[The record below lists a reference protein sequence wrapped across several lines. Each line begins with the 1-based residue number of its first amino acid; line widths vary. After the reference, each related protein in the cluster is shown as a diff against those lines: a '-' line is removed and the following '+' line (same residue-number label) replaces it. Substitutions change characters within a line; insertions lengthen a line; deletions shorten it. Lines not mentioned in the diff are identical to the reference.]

1 MREMTWEQACSRRL
15 REHALVEPSSGIE
28 EVVGRLCGVH
38 AQVMPAAEVALGMR
52 VDGASRADVRGAL
65 WERRT
70 LVKTFGPRGTVHLF
84 PTDELPLWMSALDAA
99 PKPSR
104 SLPAELRLS
113 ETQREDV
120 FEAIQ
125 ISLTGAQ
132 LSVDELDKE
141 IGERAGPWATELVM
155 PAFQGMWPRWRILME
170 EAAHRGAL
178 CFGPNRGRNV
188 TYTRPEDYQPVDGA
202 EAFGEVAL
210 RYLRAYGPATP
221 AEFARWFGTT
231 PAGASELFASLGD
244 RLEQVDMDGHKS
256 WLPAE
261 AEETEEDEE
270 PEDTELSTVDGS
282 NGGGVRLLPY
292 FDPYSVGCYPRELLF
307 PGRAFER
314 ALSRG
319 QAGNVPVMLIDGV
332 VAGIWH
338 QRLTGST
345 VTVTVEP
352 FGKLSPELRSDLAEQ
367 VLRLGEFLEA
377 EPSIALG
384 TVTAGKHA

>member
-15 REHALVEPSSGIE
+15 REHALVEPSNGIE
-28 EVVGRLCGVH
+28 EVAGRLCGVH
-38 AQVMPAAEVALGMR
+38 AQVMPAAEVALGVR
-52 VDGASRADVRGAL
+52 VGGVTRADVRAAL
-65 WERRT
+65 WDRRT
-70 LVKTFGPRGTVHLF
+70 LVKTFGLRGTVHLF
-84 PTDELPLWMSALDAA
+84 PTDELALWMSALDAA

-104 SLPAELRLS
+104 SLPPELRLS
-113 ETQREDV
+113 DTQREDV
-120 FEAIQ
+120 FAAIQ
-125 ISLTGAQ
+125 IALTGAQ
-132 LSVDELDKE
+132 LSVEELDKE

-155 PAFQGMWPRWRILME
+155 PAFQGMWPRWRILMA
-170 EAAHRGAL
+170 EAAHRGVL

-202 EAFGEVAL
+202 EALAEVAV

-231 PAGASELFASLGD
+231 PAGASELFASVGD
-244 RLEQVDMDGHKS
+244 RLEQVDMGGHKS
-256 WLPAE
+256 WLPV
-261 AEETEEDEE
+261 EE
-270 PEDTELSTVDGS
+270 PSEA
-282 NGGGVRLLPY
+282 NGVGGVRLLPY
-292 FDPYSVGCYPRELLF
+292 FDPYPVGCYPRELLF

-338 QRLTGST
+338 QRLAGSK
-345 VTVTVEP
+345 VTLTVEP
-352 FGKLSPELRSDLAEQ
+352 FGKLSKAHKAELDEQ
-367 VLRLGEFLEA
+367 VERVGEILEA
-377 EPSIALG
+377 EASVAIG

>member
-28 EVVGRLCGVH
+28 EVAGRLCGVH
-38 AQVMPAAEVALGMR
+38 AQVMPAAEVALGIR
-52 VDGASRADVRGAL
+52 VGGATRADVRVAL

-70 LVKTFGPRGTVHLF
+70 LVKTFGPRGTVHLL

-99 PKPSR
+99 PKPNR
-104 SLPAELRLS
+104 SLPPELRLS
-113 ETQREDV
+113 EAQQEDV

-155 PAFQGMWPRWRILME
+155 PAFQGMWPRWRILMG

-188 TYTRPEDYQPVDGA
+188 TYTRPEDYQPIDGA
-202 EAFGEVAL
+202 EAFAEVAL

-231 PAGASELFASLGD
+231 PAGASDLFASLGD
-244 RLEQVDMDGHKS
+244 RLEKVEMGGHKS
-256 WLPAE
+256 WMPT
-261 AEETEEDEE
+261 EETEEAE
-270 PEDTELSTVDGS
+270 PSTADGA

-292 FDPYSVGCYPRELLF
+292 FDPYPVGCHPRELLF

-338 QRLTGST
+338 QRLAGSK
-345 VTVTVEP
+345 VTLTVEP
-352 FGKLSPELRSDLAEQ
+352 FGKLSPTHRAELEEQAE
-367 VLRLGEFLEA
+367 RLGEILEA
-377 EPSIALG
+377 EPSVAIG